1 MFLPLKLQVKKIYLY
16 AKNEFETKWHLGIA
30 ELDVS
35 KIVPS
40 KKKCMKVVLAGI
52 GKTSEEFIKT
62 GISLYESRIKHYHP
76 FESVFLPDLKNA
88 KSLPLEMQK
97 QKEGEMLLKLLLPN
111 DFVVLLDENGQSMD
125 SLAFS
130 RFLGQQFVSASRRL
144 VFIIGGPYGFSDE
157 VYKKAG
163 SRLSLSAMT
172 FSHQIIRLVFLE
184 QLYRANTILKG
195 EPYHHA

>member
-1 MFLPLKLQVKKIYLY
+1 MKLQVKKIYLY
-16 AKNEFETKWHLGIA
+16 AKNEFGIKRHRRIA
-30 ELDVS
+30 IARVS

-62 GISLYESRIKHYHP
+62 GISIYESRIKHYHP

-88 KSLPLEMQK
+88 RSLPLEMQK

-111 DFVVLLDENGQSMD
+111 DFVVLLDENGQSLD
-125 SLAFS
+125 SVAFS
-130 RFLGQQFVSASRRL
+130 KFLQQQFASASRRL
-144 VFIIGGPYGFSDE
+144 VFLIGGPYGFSDE

-163 SRLSLSAMT
+163 SKISLSAMT
-172 FSHQIIRLVFLE
+172 FSHQLIRLVFLE